1 MTDQAPTQQ
10 SKADKFMRGA
20 GEVRDTNLWGPAKWV
35 VQLVQYMVAIIMI
48 TIGEGFKAIVTG
60 KKPQSRRR
68 ARSEEPKEE

>member
-1 MTDQAPTQQ
+1 MADQAPTQQ

-60 KKPQSRRR
+60 QKPQGRRR
-68 ARSEEPKEE
+68 ARSEDRKEE